1 MIVKESFENNTIK
14 PDFTRSMFDTVAE
27 MKAVSKKTMP
37 YVYIATCKE
46 TGKAYIYNKSA
57 DIDETLGL
65 WRELGAGNTSSGS
78 GSDSGSGSGSGS
90 DSGSGISVDEVKVL
104 IKSAMAHTMYQFDTL
119 PDGNIDGIE
128 FKIGDRA
135 YQGSDKKIYVVEDE
149 YNGSISWA
157 LEGETSGGG
166 SSGGGSSGG
175 GGSNPSE
182 PSEPSTEYT
191 LYYGYINGSLP
202 TTNKVTDEGFTINAD
217 VLKALSSKT
226 ITSKSN
232 SITYTATET
241 EDNAPGQSFPTYAYP
256 ASLGEITKYT
266 NSVGTFNVADSYTR
280 FDVDVDGTAYYAY
293 VQTKGHAPMAG
304 DTFDF
309 TYA

>member
-1 MIVKESFENNTIK
+1 MIVKESFENNTIN
-14 PDFTRSMFDTVAE
+14 PDFTRSMFNTVAE
-27 MKAVSKKTMP
+27 MKAVPKKTMP

-46 TGKAYIYNKSA
+46 TGKAYIYNKNNE
-57 DIDETLGL
+57 IDETLGL
-65 WRELGAGNTSSGS
+65 WREIGFANTS
-78 GSDSGSGSGSGS
+78 SGSGS
-90 DSGSGISVDEVKVL
+90 DSGSGISVDEVKNL
-104 IKSAMAHTMYQFDTL
+104 IKAAMAHTMYQFDTL
-119 PDGNIDGIE
+119 PDENIDGIE

-149 YNGSISWA
+149 YDGSISWA
-157 LEGETSGGG
+157 LESET
-166 SSGGGSSGG
+166 SGGGSSGG

-182 PSEPSTEYT
+182 PSEPSTKYT
-191 LYYGYINGSLP
+191 LYYGYINGSLS
-202 TTNKVTDEGFTINAD
+202 TTEKVTDEGFTINAD

-232 SITYTATET
+232 SITYTATDT
-241 EDNAPGQSFPTYAYP
+241 EENALGQSFPTYAYP

-280 FDVDVDGTAYYAY
+280 FDVNVDGTAYYAY

>member
-1 MIVKESFENNTIK
+1 MIVKESFENSTIN
-14 PDFTRSMFDTVAE
+14 PDFTRSMFNTVAE
-27 MKAVSKKTMP
+27 MKAVPKKTMP
-37 YVYIATCKE
+37 YLYIATCKE
-46 TGKAYIYNKSA
+46 TGKAYIYNKNNE
-57 DIDETLGL
+57 IDETLGL
-65 WRELGAGNTSSGS
+65 WRELGSGNTS
-78 GSDSGSGSGSGS
+78 SGSGSGS
-90 DSGSGISVDEVKVL
+90 DSGSGISVEEVKVL
-104 IKSAMAHTMYQFDTL
+104 IKAAMAHTMYQFDTL

-157 LEGETSGGG
+157 LEGG

-182 PSEPSTEYT
+182 PSEPSTTYT

-202 TTNKVTDEGFTINAD
+202 TTEKVTDEGFTINAD

-241 EDNAPGQSFPTYAYP
+241 EDNALGQSFPTYAYP

-266 NSVGTFNVADSYTR
+266 NSVGTFNVVDSYTR
-280 FDVDVDGTAYYAY
+280 FDIDVDGTAYYAY

>member
-1 MIVKESFENNTIK
+1 MIVKESLENNTIN
-14 PDFTRSMFDTVAE
+14 PDFTRSMFKTVAD
-27 MKAVSKKTMP
+27 MKAVPKKSMP

-46 TGKAYIYNKSA
+46 TGKAYIYNKNNEL
-57 DIDETLGL
+57 DETLGL
-65 WRELGAGNTSSGS
+65 WRELGTGNTS
-78 GSDSGSGSGSGS
+78 SGSGSGS
-90 DSGSGISVDEVKVL
+90 DSGSGISVDEVKNL
-104 IKSAMAHTMYQFDTL
+104 IKAAMAHTMYQFDTL

-149 YNGSISWA
+149 YDGSISWA
-157 LEGETSGGG
+157 LESETSGGG

-182 PSEPSTEYT
+182 PSEPSTTYT

-202 TTNKVTDEGFTINAD
+202 TTEKVTDEGFTINAD

-241 EDNAPGQSFPTYAYP
+241 EDNALGQSFPTYAYP

-266 NSVGTFNVADSYTR
+266 NSVGTFNVVDSYTR
-280 FDVDVDGTAYYAY
+280 FDVNVDGTAYYAY

>member
-1 MIVKESFENNTIK
+1 MIVKESFENSTIN
-14 PDFTRSMFDTVAE
+14 PDFTRSMFNTVAE

-46 TGKAYIYNKSA
+46 TGKAYIYNKNNE
-57 DIDETLGL
+57 IDETLGL
-65 WRELGAGNTSSGS
+65 WREFGSGGTSSGS
-78 GSDSGSGSGSGS
+78 GSGT
-90 DSGSGISVDEVKVL
+90 GSGISVDEVKNL
-104 IKSAMAHTMYQFDTL
+104 IKAAMVHTMYQFDTL

-149 YNGSISWA
+149 YDGSISWA
-157 LEGETSGGG
+157 LESGSSGGG

-182 PSEPSTEYT
+182 PSTKYT

-202 TTNKVTDEGFTINAD
+202 TTEKVTDEGFTINAD

-241 EDNAPGQSFPTYAYP
+241 EDSALGQSFPTYAYP

-266 NSVGTFNVADSYTR
+266 NSVGTFNVVDSYTR

>member
-1 MIVKESFENNTIK
+1 MIVKESFENSTIN
-14 PDFTRSMFDTVAE
+14 PDFTRSMFNTVAE
-27 MKAVSKKTMP
+27 MKAVPKKSMP

-46 TGKAYIYNKSA
+46 TGKAYIYNKNNE
-57 DIDETLGL
+57 IDETLGL
-65 WRELGAGNTSSGS
+65 WRELGAGNTSGGS
-78 GSDSGSGSGSGS
+78 GSDSGN
-90 DSGSGISVDEVKVL
+90 GISVDEVKNL
-104 IKSAMAHTMYQFDTL
+104 IKAAMAHTMYQFDTL
-119 PDGNIDGIE
+119 PDENIDEIE

-135 YQGSDKKIYVVEDE
+135 YQGSDKKIYVVEDK
-149 YNGSISWA
+149 YDGSISWA
-157 LEGETSGGG
+157 LESET
-166 SSGGGSSGG
+166 SGGGSSGG

-191 LYYGYINGSLP
+191 LYYGYINGSLS
-202 TTNKVTDEGFTINAD
+202 TTEKVTDEGFTINAD

-232 SITYTATET
+232 SITYTATDT
-241 EDNAPGQSFPTYAYP
+241 EENALGQSFPTYAYP

-280 FDVDVDGTAYYAY
+280 FDVNVDGTAYYAY

>member
-1 MIVKESFENNTIK
+1 MLLNETLENNTMQ
-14 PDFTRSMFDTVAE
+14 PNFTRDIFKTIAE
-27 MKAVSKKTMP
+27 MKAVPKKKMP
-37 YVYIATCKE
+37 QMLISACLE
-46 TGKAYIYNKSA
+46 TGKIYVYNKSGEV
-57 DIDETLGL
+57 DETLGL
-65 WRELGAGNTSSGS
+65 WRELGAGGTSSGT
-78 GSDSGSGSGSGS
+78 
-90 DSGSGISVDEVKVL
+90 GSGISVDEVKNL
-104 IKSAMAHTMYQFDTL
+104 IKAAMAHTMYQFDTL

-149 YNGSISWA
+149 YDGSISWA
-157 LEGETSGGG
+157 LESG

-182 PSEPSTEYT
+182 PSEPSTTYT

-202 TTNKVTDEGFTINAD
+202 TTNKVTDEGFTINGD

-241 EDNAPGQSFPTYAYP
+241 EDSALGQSFPTYAYP

-309 TYA
+309 TYN

>member
-1 MIVKESFENNTIK
+1 MLVNEALENNTMQ
-14 PDFTRSMFDTVAE
+14 PNFTRDIFKTIAE
-27 MKAVSKKTMP
+27 MKAVPKKKMP
-37 YVYIATCKE
+37 QMLISACLE
-46 TGKAYIYNKSA
+46 TGKIYVYNKSGEV
-57 DIDETLGL
+57 DETLGL
-65 WRELGAGNTSSGS
+65 WRELGTGNTSSGS
-78 GSDSGSGSGSGS
+78 GSDSGSG
-90 DSGSGISVDEVKVL
+90 ISADEVKTL
-104 IKSAMAHTMYQFDTL
+104 IKAAMAHTMYQFDTL

-149 YNGSISWA
+149 YDGSISWA
-157 LEGETSGGG
+157 LESET
-166 SSGGGSSGG
+166 SGGGSSGG

-182 PSEPSTEYT
+182 PSEPSTKYT

-202 TTNKVTDEGFTINAD
+202 TTEKVTDEGFTINAD

-241 EDNAPGQSFPTYAYP
+241 EDSALGQSLPTYAYP

-266 NSVGTFNVADSYTR
+266 NSVGTFNVADSYTK
-280 FDVDVDGTAYYAY
+280 FDVNVDGTAYYAY

>member
-1 MIVKESFENNTIK
+1 MIVKESFENSTIN
-14 PDFTRSMFDTVAE
+14 PDFTRSMFSTVTE
-27 MKAVSKKTMP
+27 MKAVPKKSMP

-46 TGKAYIYNKSA
+46 TGKAYIYNKNNE
-57 DIDETLGL
+57 IDETLGL
-65 WRELGAGNTSSGS
+65 WRELGAENTSSGS
-78 GSDSGSGSGSGS
+78 GSDSGN
-90 DSGSGISVDEVKVL
+90 GISVDEVKNL
-104 IKSAMAHTMYQFDTL
+104 IKAAMAHTMYQFDTL
-119 PDGNIDGIE
+119 PDENIDGVE

-149 YNGSISWA
+149 YDGSISWA
-157 LEGETSGGG
+157 LESET
-166 SSGGGSSGG
+166 SGGGSSGG

-191 LYYGYINGSLP
+191 LYYGYINGSLS
-202 TTNKVTDEGFTINAD
+202 TTEKVTDEGFTINAD

-232 SITYTATET
+232 SITYTATDT
-241 EDNAPGQSFPTYAYP
+241 EENALGQSFPTYAYP

-280 FDVDVDGTAYYAY
+280 FDVNVDGTAYYAY

>member
-1 MIVKESFENNTIK
+1 MLVNEALENNTMQ
-14 PDFTRSMFDTVAE
+14 PNFTRDIFKTIAE
-27 MKAVSKKTMP
+27 MKAVPKKKMP
-37 YVYIATCKE
+37 QMLISACLE
-46 TGKAYIYNKSA
+46 TGKIYVYNKSGEV
-57 DIDETLGL
+57 DETLGL
-65 WRELGAGNTSSGS
+65 WRELGAGNTSS
-78 GSDSGSGSGSGS
+78 DT
-90 DSGSGISVDEVKVL
+90 GSGISADEVKVL
-104 IKSAMAHTMYQFDTL
+104 IKAAMAHTMYQFDTL

-157 LEGETSGGG
+157 LESET
-166 SSGGGSSGG
+166 SGGGSSGG

-182 PSEPSTEYT
+182 PSEPSTTYT

-202 TTNKVTDEGFTINAD
+202 TTEKVTDEGFTINAD

-232 SITYTATET
+232 SITYTATEI
-241 EDNAPGQSFPTYAYP
+241 EYNAPGQSFPTYAYP

-266 NSVGTFNVADSYTR
+266 NNVGTFNVADSYTR
-280 FDVDVDGTAYYAY
+280 FDVVVDGTAYYAY
-293 VQTKGHAPMAG
+293 VQTKGHAPMVG

>member
-1 MIVKESFENNTIK
+1 MIVKESFENSTIN
-14 PDFTRSMFDTVAE
+14 PDFTRSMFNTVAE

-46 TGKAYIYNKSA
+46 TGKAYIYNKNNE
-57 DIDETLGL
+57 IDETLGL
-65 WRELGAGNTSSGS
+65 WREFGSGGTSSGS
-78 GSDSGSGSGSGS
+78 GSDSGS
-90 DSGSGISVDEVKVL
+90 DSGSGISVDEVKNL
-104 IKSAMAHTMYQFDTL
+104 IKAAMAHTMYQFDTL
-119 PDGNIDGIE
+119 PYENIDGIE

-149 YNGSISWA
+149 YAGSISWA
-157 LEGETSGGG
+157 LESET
-166 SSGGGSSGG
+166 SGGGSSGG

-182 PSEPSTEYT
+182 PSEPSTKYT

-202 TTNKVTDEGFTINAD
+202 TTEKVTDEGFTINAD
-217 VLKALSSKT
+217 VLKSLSSKT
-226 ITSKSN
+226 ITNKSN

-241 EDNAPGQSFPTYAYP
+241 EDNALGQSFPTYAYP

-266 NSVGTFNVADSYTR
+266 NSVGTFNVVDSYTR

-293 VQTKGHAPMAG
+293 VQTRGHAPMAG

>member
-1 MIVKESFENNTIK
+1 MIVKESFENSTIK
-14 PDFTRSMFDTVAE
+14 PDFTRSMFNTVAE
-27 MKAVSKKTMP
+27 MKAVSKKAMP

-46 TGKAYIYNKSA
+46 TGKAYIYNKNNE
-57 DIDETLGL
+57 IDETLGL
-65 WRELGAGNTSSGS
+65 WRELGAENTSSGS
-78 GSDSGSGSGSGS
+78 GSDSGN
-90 DSGSGISVDEVKVL
+90 GISVDEVKNL
-104 IKSAMAHTMYQFDTL
+104 IKAAMAHTMYQFDTL
-119 PDGNIDGIE
+119 PVENIDGIE

-149 YNGSISWA
+149 YDGSISWV
-157 LEGETSGGG
+157 LESET
-166 SSGGGSSGG
+166 SGGGSSGG

-182 PSEPSTEYT
+182 PSEPSTKYT
-191 LYYGYINGSLP
+191 LYYGYINGSLS
-202 TTNKVTDEGFTINAD
+202 TTEKVTDEGFTINAD

-232 SITYTATET
+232 SITYTATDT
-241 EDNAPGQSFPTYAYP
+241 EENALGQSFPTYAYP

-266 NSVGTFNVADSYTR
+266 NSIGTFNVADSYTR
-280 FDVDVDGTAYYAY
+280 FDIDVDGTAYYAY

>member
-1 MIVKESFENNTIK
+1 MIVAESFENSTIN
-14 PDFTRSMFDTVAE
+14 PDFTRSMFNTVAE

-46 TGKAYIYNKSA
+46 TGKAYIYNKNNE
-57 DIDETLGL
+57 IDETLGL
-65 WRELGAGNTSSGS
+65 WRELGSGNTSSGS
-78 GSDSGSGSGSGS
+78 GSGT
-90 DSGSGISVDEVKVL
+90 GSGISVDEVKNL
-104 IKSAMAHTMYQFDTL
+104 IKAAMAHTMYQFDTL
-119 PDGNIDGIE
+119 PDENIDGIE
-128 FKIGDRA
+128 FQIGDRA

-149 YNGSISWA
+149 YDGSISWA
-157 LEGETSGGG
+157 LESETSGGG
-166 SSGGGSSGG
+166 SSGGGGT
-175 GGSNPSE
+175 NPSE
-182 PSEPSTEYT
+182 PSEPSTTYT

-202 TTNKVTDEGFTINAD
+202 TTNKVTDEGFTINGD

-241 EDNAPGQSFPTYAYP
+241 EDSAPGQSFPTYAYP

-266 NSVGTFNVADSYTR
+266 NNVGTFNVADSYTR

-293 VQTKGHAPMAG
+293 VQTEGHAPMAG

>member
-1 MIVKESFENNTIK
+1 MIVKESFENNTIN
-14 PDFTRSMFDTVAE
+14 PDFTRSMFNTVAE

-46 TGKAYIYNKSA
+46 TGKAYIYNKNNE
-57 DIDETLGL
+57 IDETLGL
-65 WRELGAGNTSSGS
+65 WREFGSGGTSSGS
-78 GSDSGSGSGSGS
+78 GSDSGSG
-90 DSGSGISVDEVKVL
+90 ISIDEVKNL
-104 IKSAMAHTMYQFDTL
+104 IKAAMSHTMYQFDTL

-135 YQGSDKKIYVVEDE
+135 YQGSDKKIYIVEDE
-149 YNGSISWA
+149 YDDSISWA
-157 LEGETSGGG
+157 LESET
-166 SSGGGSSGG
+166 SGGGSSGG

-182 PSEPSTEYT
+182 PSEPSTTYT

-202 TTNKVTDEGFTINAD
+202 TTEKVTDEGFTINAD

-232 SITYTATET
+232 SITYTATDT
-241 EDNAPGQSFPTYAYP
+241 EDSALGQSFPTYAYP

-280 FDVDVDGTAYYAY
+280 FDIDVDGTAYYAY

>member
-1 MIVKESFENNTIK
+1 MIVKESFENSTIN
-14 PDFTRSMFDTVAE
+14 PDFTRSMFNTVAE

-46 TGKAYIYNKSA
+46 TGKAYIYNKNNE
-57 DIDETLGL
+57 IDETLGL
-65 WRELGAGNTSSGS
+65 WREFGSGGTSSGS
-78 GSDSGSGSGSGS
+78 GSDSGN
-90 DSGSGISVDEVKVL
+90 GISVDEVKNL
-104 IKSAMAHTMYQFDTL
+104 IKAAMAHTMYQFDTL
-119 PDGNIDGIE
+119 PDENIDGIE

-149 YNGSISWA
+149 YDGSISWA
-157 LEGETSGGG
+157 LESET
-166 SSGGGSSGG
+166 SGGGSSGG
-175 GGSNPSE
+175 GGSN

-191 LYYGYINGSLP
+191 LYYGYINGSLS
-202 TTNKVTDEGFTINAD
+202 TTEKVTDERFTINAD

-232 SITYTATET
+232 SITYTATDT
-241 EDNAPGQSFPTYAYP
+241 EENALGQSFPTYAYP

>member
-1 MIVKESFENNTIK
+1 MIVAESFENSTIN
-14 PDFTRSMFDTVAE
+14 PDFTRSMFNTVAE

-46 TGKAYIYNKSA
+46 TGKAYIYNKNNE
-57 DIDETLGL
+57 IDETLGL
-65 WRELGAGNTSSGS
+65 WREFGAGNTSSGS
-78 GSDSGSGSGSGS
+78 GSDSGSG
-90 DSGSGISVDEVKVL
+90 ISADEVKVL

-149 YNGSISWA
+149 YAGSISWA
-157 LEGETSGGG
+157 LESET
-166 SSGGGSSGG
+166 SGGGSSGG

-182 PSEPSTEYT
+182 PSEPSTTYT

-202 TTNKVTDEGFTINAD
+202 TTEKVTDEGFTINAD

-241 EDNAPGQSFPTYAYP
+241 EDSAPGQSFPTYAYP

-266 NSVGTFNVADSYTR
+266 NSVGTFNVVDSYTR
-280 FDVDVDGTAYYAY
+280 FDIDVDGTAYYAY

>member
-1 MIVKESFENNTIK
+1 MIVKESLENNTIN
-14 PDFTRSMFDTVAE
+14 PDFTRSMFKTVAD
-27 MKAVSKKTMP
+27 MKAVPKKSMP

-65 WRELGAGNTSSGS
+65 WRELGTGNTSSGS
-78 GSDSGSGSGSGS
+78 GSDTGS
-90 DSGSGISVDEVKVL
+90 DTGSGISVDEVKNL
-104 IKSAMAHTMYQFDTL
+104 IKAAMAHTMYQFDTL

-149 YNGSISWA
+149 YDGSISWA
-157 LEGETSGGG
+157 LESETSGGG
-166 SSGGGSSGG
+166 SSGGGGT
-175 GGSNPSE
+175 NPSE
-182 PSEPSTEYT
+182 PSTTYT
-191 LYYGYINGSLP
+191 LYYGYINGSLS

-241 EDNAPGQSFPTYAYP
+241 EDSAPGQSFPTYAYP

>member
-1 MIVKESFENNTIK
+1 MIVKESFENNTIN
-14 PDFTRSMFDTVAE
+14 PDFTRSMFNTVAE
-27 MKAVSKKTMP
+27 MKAVPKKTMP

-57 DIDETLGL
+57 DMDETLGL

-78 GSDSGSGSGSGS
+78 GSGSGSGS
-90 DSGSGISVDEVKVL
+90 DSGSGISVDEVKNL
-104 IKSAMAHTMYQFDTL
+104 IKAAMAHTMYQFDTL
-119 PDGNIDGIE
+119 PDENIDGIE

-149 YNGSISWA
+149 YDGSISWA
-157 LEGETSGGG
+157 LESET
-166 SSGGGSSGG
+166 SGGGSSGG
-175 GGSNPSE
+175 GGSNPSAPSE
-182 PSEPSTEYT
+182 PSEPSTKYT
-191 LYYGYINGSLP
+191 LYYGYINGSLS
-202 TTNKVTDEGFTINAD
+202 TTEKVTDEGFTINAD

-232 SITYTATET
+232 SITYTATDT
-241 EDNAPGQSFPTYAYP
+241 EENALGQSFPTYAYP

-280 FDVDVDGTAYYAY
+280 FDVNVDGTAYYAY

>member
-1 MIVKESFENNTIK
+1 MIVKESFENSTIN
-14 PDFTRSMFDTVAE
+14 PDFTRSMFNTVAE
-27 MKAVSKKTMP
+27 MKAISKKYMP

-46 TGKAYIYNKSA
+46 TGKAYIYNKNNE
-57 DIDETLGL
+57 IDETLGL

-78 GSDSGSGSGSGS
+78 GSDSGSG
-90 DSGSGISVDEVKVL
+90 ISVDEVKNL
-104 IKSAMAHTMYQFDTL
+104 IKAAMAHTMYQFDTL

-149 YNGSISWA
+149 YDGSISWA
-157 LEGETSGGG
+157 LESETSGGG

-175 GGSNPSE
+175 GGTNPSE
-182 PSEPSTEYT
+182 PSEPSTTYT

-202 TTNKVTDEGFTINAD
+202 TTEKVTDEGFTINAD

-241 EDNAPGQSFPTYAYP
+241 EDSALGQSFPTYAYP

-266 NSVGTFNVADSYTR
+266 NCVGTFNVADSYTR
-280 FDVDVDGTAYYAY
+280 FDIDVDGTAYYAY

>member
-1 MIVKESFENNTIK
+1 MIVKESFENNTIN
-14 PDFTRSMFDTVAE
+14 PDFTRSMFNTVAE
-27 MKAVSKKTMP
+27 MKAVPKKTMP

-46 TGKAYIYNKSA
+46 TGKAYIYNKNNE
-57 DIDETLGL
+57 IDETLGL
-65 WRELGAGNTSSGS
+65 WRELGAGNTSG
-78 GSDSGSGSGSGS
+78 GSGSGSGS
-90 DSGSGISVDEVKVL
+90 DSGSGISVDEVKNL
-104 IKSAMAHTMYQFDTL
+104 IKAAMAHTMYQFDTL
-119 PDGNIDGIE
+119 PDENIDGIE

-149 YNGSISWA
+149 YDGSISWA
-157 LEGETSGGG
+157 LESET
-166 SSGGGSSGG
+166 SGGGSSGG

-182 PSEPSTEYT
+182 PSEPSTKYT
-191 LYYGYINGSLP
+191 LYYGYINGSLS
-202 TTNKVTDEGFTINAD
+202 TTEKVTDEGFTINAD

-241 EDNAPGQSFPTYAYP
+241 EDNALGQSFPTYAYP

-280 FDVDVDGTAYYAY
+280 FDVNVDGTAYYAY

>member
-1 MIVKESFENNTIK
+1 MIVKESFENNTIN
-14 PDFTRSMFDTVAE
+14 PDFTRSMFNTVAE
-27 MKAVSKKTMP
+27 MKAVPKKTMP

-46 TGKAYIYNKSA
+46 TGKAYIYSKSA
-57 DIDETLGL
+57 DMDETLGL

-78 GSDSGSGSGSGS
+78 GSGSGS
-90 DSGSGISVDEVKVL
+90 DSGSGISVDEVKNL

-119 PDGNIDGIE
+119 PDENIDGIE

-149 YNGSISWA
+149 YDGSISWA
-157 LEGETSGGG
+157 LESET
-166 SSGGGSSGG
+166 SGGGSSGG
-175 GGSNPSE
+175 GGSNPSAPSE
-182 PSEPSTEYT
+182 PSEPSTKYT
-191 LYYGYINGSLP
+191 LYYGYINGSLS
-202 TTNKVTDEGFTINAD
+202 TTEKVTDEGFTINAD

-232 SITYTATET
+232 SITYTATDT
-241 EDNAPGQSFPTYAYP
+241 EENALGQSFPTYAYP

-280 FDVDVDGTAYYAY
+280 FDVNVDGTAYYAY

>member
-1 MIVKESFENNTIK
+1 MIVKESFENNTIN
-14 PDFTRSMFDTVAE
+14 PDFTRSMFNTVAE
-27 MKAVSKKTMP
+27 MKAVPKKTMP

-57 DIDETLGL
+57 DMDETLGL

-78 GSDSGSGSGSGS
+78 GSDSGSG
-90 DSGSGISVDEVKVL
+90 ISVDEVKNL
-104 IKSAMAHTMYQFDTL
+104 IKAAMAHTMYQFDTL
-119 PDGNIDGIE
+119 PDENIDGIE

-157 LEGETSGGG
+157 LESETSGGG
-166 SSGGGSSGG
+166 SSGGGGT
-175 GGSNPSE
+175 NPSE
-182 PSEPSTEYT
+182 PSEPSTKYT
-191 LYYGYINGSLP
+191 LYYGYINGSLS
-202 TTNKVTDEGFTINAD
+202 TTEKVTDEGFTINAD
-217 VLKALSSKT
+217 VLKSLSSKT

-232 SITYTATET
+232 SITYTATDT
-241 EDNAPGQSFPTYAYP
+241 EENALGQSFPTYAYP

-266 NSVGTFNVADSYTR
+266 NSVGTFNVADSYTK
-280 FDVDVDGTAYYAY
+280 FDVNVDGTAYYAY

>member
-1 MIVKESFENNTIK
+1 MIVKESFENSTIN
-14 PDFTRSMFDTVAE
+14 PDFTRSMFNTVAE

-46 TGKAYIYNKSA
+46 TGKAYIYNKNNE
-57 DIDETLGL
+57 IDETLGL
-65 WRELGAGNTSSGS
+65 WREFGSGGTSSGS
-78 GSDSGSGSGSGS
+78 GSGT
-90 DSGSGISVDEVKVL
+90 GSGISVDEVKNL
-104 IKSAMAHTMYQFDTL
+104 IKAAMAHTMYQFDTL

-149 YNGSISWA
+149 YDGSISWA
-157 LEGETSGGG
+157 LESETSGGG

-182 PSEPSTEYT
+182 PSEPSTTYT

-202 TTNKVTDEGFTINAD
+202 TTEKVTDEGFTINAD

-241 EDNAPGQSFPTYAYP
+241 EDSALGQSFPTYAYP

-266 NSVGTFNVADSYTR
+266 NSVGTFNVVDSYTR
-280 FDVDVDGTAYYAY
+280 FDIDVDGTAYYAY

>member
-1 MIVKESFENNTIK
+1 MIVKESFENSTIN
-14 PDFTRSMFDTVAE
+14 PDFTRSMFNTVAE
-27 MKAVSKKTMP
+27 MKAVPKKTMP
-37 YVYIATCKE
+37 YLYIATCKE
-46 TGKAYIYNKSA
+46 TGKAYIYNKNNE
-57 DIDETLGL
+57 IDETLGL
-65 WRELGAGNTSSGS
+65 WRELGSGNTS
-78 GSDSGSGSGSGS
+78 SGSGSGS
-90 DSGSGISVDEVKVL
+90 DSGSGISVEEVKVL
-104 IKSAMAHTMYQFDTL
+104 IKAAMAHTMYQFDTL

-166 SSGGGSSGG
+166 SSGGGD
-175 GGSNPSE
+175 SNPSE
-182 PSEPSTEYT
+182 PSEPSTTYT

-202 TTNKVTDEGFTINAD
+202 TTEKVTDEGFTINAD

-232 SITYTATET
+232 SITYTATEA
-241 EDNAPGQSFPTYAYP
+241 EDNALGQSFPTYAYP

-266 NSVGTFNVADSYTR
+266 NSVGTFNVVDSYTR
-280 FDVDVDGTAYYAY
+280 FDIDVDGTAYYAY

>member
-1 MIVKESFENNTIK
+1 MIVKESFENSTIN
-14 PDFTRSMFDTVAE
+14 PDFTRSMFNTVAE

-46 TGKAYIYNKSA
+46 TGKAYIYNKNNEL
-57 DIDETLGL
+57 DETLGL
-65 WRELGAGNTSSGS
+65 WREFGTGGTSSGS
-78 GSDSGSGSGSGS
+78 GSDSGSG
-90 DSGSGISVDEVKVL
+90 ISADEVKVL

-149 YNGSISWA
+149 YAGSISWA
-157 LEGETSGGG
+157 LESETSGGG
-166 SSGGGSSGG
+166 SSGGGGT
-175 GGSNPSE
+175 NPSE
-182 PSEPSTEYT
+182 PSEPSAEYT

-202 TTNKVTDEGFTINAD
+202 TTEKVTDEGFTINAD

-266 NSVGTFNVADSYTR
+266 NSVGTFNVVDSYTR
-280 FDVDVDGTAYYAY
+280 FDVNVDGTAYYAY

>member
-1 MIVKESFENNTIK
+1 MIVKESFENSTIN
-14 PDFTRSMFDTVAE
+14 PDFTRSMFNTVAE

-46 TGKAYIYNKSA
+46 TGKAYIYNKNNE
-57 DIDETLGL
+57 IDETLGL
-65 WRELGAGNTSSGS
+65 WREFGSGNTS
-78 GSDSGSGSGSGS
+78 SGS
-90 DSGSGISVDEVKVL
+90 DSGSGISADEVKVL

-149 YNGSISWA
+149 YDGSISWA
-157 LEGETSGGG
+157 LESET
-166 SSGGGSSGG
+166 SGGGSSGG

-191 LYYGYINGSLP
+191 LYYGYINGSLS
-202 TTNKVTDEGFTINAD
+202 TTEKVTDEGFTINAD

-241 EDNAPGQSFPTYAYP
+241 EDNALGQSFPTYAYP

-266 NSVGTFNVADSYTR
+266 NNVGTFNVADSYTR

-293 VQTKGHAPMAG
+293 VQTKGHAPMTG

>member
-1 MIVKESFENNTIK
+1 MLVNETIENNTLQ
-14 PDFTRSMFDTVAE
+14 PNFTRDIFKTLAE
-27 MKAVSKKTMP
+27 MKAVPKKKMP
-37 YVYIATCKE
+37 QMLISACLE
-46 TGKAYIYNKSA
+46 TGKIYVYNKSGEV
-57 DIDETLGL
+57 DETLGL
-65 WRELGAGNTSSGS
+65 WRELGAGNTSS
-78 GSDSGSGSGSGS
+78 
-90 DSGSGISVDEVKVL
+90 DSGSGISVDEVKTL
-104 IKSAMAHTMYQFDTL
+104 IKAAMAHTMYQFDTL

-149 YNGSISWA
+149 YDGSISWA
-157 LEGETSGGG
+157 LESET
-166 SSGGGSSGG
+166 SGGGSSGG

-182 PSEPSTEYT
+182 PSEPSTTYT

-202 TTNKVTDEGFTINAD
+202 TTEKVTDEGFTINAD

-241 EDNAPGQSFPTYAYP
+241 EYNAPGQSFPTYAYP

-266 NSVGTFNVADSYTR
+266 NSVGTFNVTDSYTR
-280 FDVDVDGTAYYAY
+280 FDVVVDGTAYYAY
-293 VQTKGHAPMAG
+293 VQTKGHAPMVG

>member
-1 MIVKESFENNTIK
+1 MLVNETLENNTMQ
-14 PDFTRSMFDTVAE
+14 PNFTRDIFKTIAE
-27 MKAVSKKTMP
+27 MKAVPKKKMP
-37 YVYIATCKE
+37 KMLISACLE
-46 TGKAYIYNKSA
+46 TGKIYVYNKSGEV
-57 DIDETLGL
+57 DETLGL
-65 WRELGAGNTSSGS
+65 WREIGFAKNEQG
-78 GSDSGSGSGSGS
+78 DSGTS
-90 DSGSGISVDEVKVL
+90 SGISVDEVKNL
-104 IKSAMAHTMYQFDTL
+104 IKAAMAHTMYQFDTL

-149 YNGSISWA
+149 YDGSISWA
-157 LEGETSGGG
+157 LES
-166 SSGGGSSGG
+166 GSSGG

-182 PSEPSTEYT
+182 PSEPSTTYT

-202 TTNKVTDEGFTINAD
+202 TTEKVTDEGFTINAD

-241 EDNAPGQSFPTYAYP
+241 EDSAPGQSFPTYAYP

-280 FDVDVDGTAYYAY
+280 FDIDVDGTAYYAY

>member
-1 MIVKESFENNTIK
+1 MLVNESFENNTMQ
-14 PDFTRSMFDTVAE
+14 PNFTRDIFKTIAE
-27 MKAVSKKTMP
+27 MKAVPKKKMP
-37 YVYIATCKE
+37 KMLISACLE
-46 TGKAYIYNKSA
+46 TGKIYVYNKSGEV
-57 DIDETLGL
+57 DETLGL
-65 WRELGAGNTSSGS
+65 WREIGFAKNEQG
-78 GSDSGSGSGSGS
+78 DSGTGEGSEGVSK
-90 DSGSGISVDEVKVL
+90 DEVK
-104 IKSAMAHTMYQFDTL
+104 SAIDEAIAKVTAHTMFQFDTL
-119 PDGNIDGIE
+119 PEEDIDGIK
-128 FKIGDRA
+128 FAVGMTA
-135 YQGSDKKIYVVEDE
+135 YQKSDKSIYEVEQYFD
-149 YNGSISWA
+149 GKVAWKFVT
-157 LEGETSGGG
+157 GVT
-166 SSGGGSSGG
+166 GG
-175 GGSNPSE
+175 GGTNPSE
-182 PSEPSTEYT
+182 PSEPSEPSTKYT

-202 TTNKVTDEGFTINAD
+202 TTEKVTDEGFTINAD

-241 EDNAPGQSFPTYAYP
+241 EDNALGQSFPTYAYP

>member
-1 MIVKESFENNTIK
+1 MLVNESIENNTMQ
-14 PDFTRSMFDTVAE
+14 PNFTRDIFKTIAE
-27 MKAVSKKTMP
+27 MKVVPKKKMP
-37 YVYIATCKE
+37 KMFISTCLE
-46 TGKAYIYNKSA
+46 TGKAYIYNKNNE
-57 DIDETLGL
+57 IDETLGL

-78 GSDSGSGSGSGS
+78 GSDSGSG
-90 DSGSGISVDEVKVL
+90 ISVDEVKNL
-104 IKSAMAHTMYQFDTL
+104 IKAAMAHTMYQFDTL
-119 PDGNIDGIE
+119 PNENIDGIE

-149 YNGSISWA
+149 YDGSISWA
-157 LEGETSGGG
+157 LESET
-166 SSGGGSSGG
+166 SGGGSSGG

-182 PSEPSTEYT
+182 PSTKYT
-191 LYYGYINGSLP
+191 LYYGYINGSLS
-202 TTNKVTDEGFTINAD
+202 TTEKVTDEGFTINAD

-232 SITYTATET
+232 SITYTATDT
-241 EDNAPGQSFPTYAYP
+241 EENALGQSFPTYAYP

-266 NSVGTFNVADSYTR
+266 NSVGTFNVADSYTK
-280 FDVDVDGTAYYAY
+280 FDVNVDGTAYYAY

>member
-1 MIVKESFENNTIK
+1 MIAKESFENNTIN
-14 PDFTRSMFDTVAE
+14 PDFTRSMFNTVAE

-46 TGKAYIYNKSA
+46 TGKAYIYNKNNE
-57 DIDETLGL
+57 IDETLGL
-65 WRELGAGNTSSGS
+65 WREFSSGNTS
-78 GSDSGSGSGSGS
+78 SGS
-90 DSGSGISVDEVKVL
+90 DSGSGISADEVKVL

-157 LEGETSGGG
+157 LESETSGGG
-166 SSGGGSSGG
+166 SSGGGGT
-175 GGSNPSE
+175 NPSD

-202 TTNKVTDEGFTINAD
+202 TTEKVTDEGFTINAD

-226 ITSKSN
+226 ITNKSN

-280 FDVDVDGTAYYAY
+280 FDIDVDGTAYYAY

>member
-1 MIVKESFENNTIK
+1 MIVKESFENSTIN
-14 PDFTRSMFDTVAE
+14 PDFTRSMFNTVAE

-46 TGKAYIYNKSA
+46 TGKAYIYNKNNE
-57 DIDETLGL
+57 IDETLGL
-65 WRELGAGNTSSGS
+65 WREFGSGGTSSGS
-78 GSDSGSGSGSGS
+78 GSDSGN
-90 DSGSGISVDEVKVL
+90 GISVDEVKNL
-104 IKSAMAHTMYQFDTL
+104 IKAAMAHTMYQFDTL
-119 PDGNIDGIE
+119 PDENIDGIE

-149 YNGSISWA
+149 YDGSISWA
-157 LEGETSGGG
+157 LESET
-166 SSGGGSSGG
+166 SGGGSSGG

-182 PSEPSTEYT
+182 PSTKYT
-191 LYYGYINGSLP
+191 LYYGYINGSLS
-202 TTNKVTDEGFTINAD
+202 TTEKVTDEGFTINGD
-217 VLKALSSKT
+217 VLKALSSKI

-232 SITYTATET
+232 SITYTATDT
-241 EDNAPGQSFPTYAYP
+241 EENALGQSFPTYAYP

-266 NSVGTFNVADSYTR
+266 NSVGTFNVVDSYTR
-280 FDVDVDGTAYYAY
+280 FDVNVDGTAYYAY

>member
-1 MIVKESFENNTIK
+1 MIVKESFENSTIN
-14 PDFTRSMFDTVAE
+14 PDFTRSMFNTVAE
-27 MKAVSKKTMP
+27 MKAVPKKTMP
-37 YVYIATCKE
+37 YLYIATCKE
-46 TGKAYIYNKSA
+46 TGKAYIYNKNNE
-57 DIDETLGL
+57 IDETLGL
-65 WRELGAGNTSSGS
+65 WRELGSGNTSSGS
-78 GSDSGSGSGSGS
+78 GSG
-90 DSGSGISVDEVKVL
+90 SGSGISVEEVKVL
-104 IKSAMAHTMYQFDTL
+104 IKAAMAHTMYQFDTL

-166 SSGGGSSGG
+166 SSGGG
-175 GGSNPSE
+175 GSNPSE
-182 PSEPSTEYT
+182 PSEPSTTYT
-191 LYYGYINGSLP
+191 LYYGYINGSLS
-202 TTNKVTDEGFTINAD
+202 TTEKVTDEGFTINAD
-217 VLKALSSKT
+217 VLKSLSSKT

-232 SITYTATET
+232 SITYTATEA
-241 EDNAPGQSFPTYAYP
+241 EDNALGQSFPTYAYP

-266 NSVGTFNVADSYTR
+266 NSVGTFNVVDSYTR
-280 FDVDVDGTAYYAY
+280 FDIDVDGTAYYAY

>member
-1 MIVKESFENNTIK
+1 MIVKESFENSTIN
-14 PDFTRSMFDTVAE
+14 PDFTRSMFNTVAE

-37 YVYIATCKE
+37 YIYIATCKE
-46 TGKAYIYNKSA
+46 TGKAYIYNKNNE
-57 DIDETLGL
+57 IDETLGL
-65 WRELGAGNTSSGS
+65 WREFGSGNTSSGS
-78 GSDSGSGSGSGS
+78 GS
-90 DSGSGISVDEVKVL
+90 GISVEEVKVL
-104 IKSAMAHTMYQFDTL
+104 IKAAMSHTMYQFDTL
-119 PDGNIDGIE
+119 PDENIDGIE

-149 YNGSISWA
+149 YDGSISWA
-157 LEGETSGGG
+157 LESETSGGG
-166 SSGGGSSGG
+166 SSGGGGT
-175 GGSNPSE
+175 NPSE
-182 PSEPSTEYT
+182 PSEPSEPSTKYT
-191 LYYGYINGSLP
+191 LYYGYINGSLS
-202 TTNKVTDEGFTINAD
+202 TTVKVTDEGFTINAD

-232 SITYTATET
+232 SITYTATDT
-241 EDNAPGQSFPTYAYP
+241 EENAPGQSFPTYAYP

-266 NSVGTFNVADSYTR
+266 NNVGTFNVVDSYTK

-293 VQTKGHAPMAG
+293 VQTNGHVPMAG

>member
-1 MIVKESFENNTIK
+1 MLVNESFENNTMQ
-14 PDFTRSMFDTVAE
+14 PNFTRDIFKTIAE
-27 MKAVSKKTMP
+27 MKAVPKKKMP
-37 YVYIATCKE
+37 KMLISACLE
-46 TGKAYIYNKSA
+46 TGKIYVYNKSGEV
-57 DIDETLGL
+57 DETLGL
-65 WRELGAGNTSSGS
+65 WREIGFAKNEQG
-78 GSDSGSGSGSGS
+78 DSGT
-90 DSGSGISVDEVKVL
+90 GSGISVDEVKNL
-104 IKSAMAHTMYQFDTL
+104 IKAAMAHTMYQFDTL
-119 PDGNIDGIE
+119 PDENIDGIE
-128 FKIGDRA
+128 FQIGDRA

-149 YNGSISWA
+149 YDGSISWA
-157 LEGETSGGG
+157 LESETSGGG
-166 SSGGGSSGG
+166 SSGGGGT
-175 GGSNPSE
+175 NPSE
-182 PSEPSTEYT
+182 PSEPSTTYT

-202 TTNKVTDEGFTINAD
+202 TTNKVTDEGFTINGD

-241 EDNAPGQSFPTYAYP
+241 EDNALGQSFPTYAYP

-280 FDVDVDGTAYYAY
+280 FDIDVDGTAYYAY

>member
-1 MIVKESFENNTIK
+1 MIVKESFENSTIN
-14 PDFTRSMFDTVAE
+14 PDFTRSMFNTVTE

-46 TGKAYIYNKSA
+46 TGKAYIYNKNNE
-57 DIDETLGL
+57 IDETLGL

-78 GSDSGSGSGSGS
+78 GSDSGSG
-90 DSGSGISVDEVKVL
+90 ISVDEVKNL
-104 IKSAMAHTMYQFDTL
+104 IKAAMAHTMYQFDTL
-119 PDGNIDGIE
+119 PDENIDGVE

-149 YNGSISWA
+149 YDGSISWA
-157 LEGETSGGG
+157 LESET
-166 SSGGGSSGG
+166 SGGGSSGG

-191 LYYGYINGSLP
+191 LYYGYINGSLS
-202 TTNKVTDEGFTINAD
+202 TTEKVTDEGFTINAD
-217 VLKALSSKT
+217 VLKSLSSKT

-232 SITYTATET
+232 SITYTATDT
-241 EDNAPGQSFPTYAYP
+241 EENALGQSFPTYAYP

-280 FDVDVDGTAYYAY
+280 FDVNVDGTAYYAY